1 MNGSTAAQ
9 ARKPPA
15 RRGLVTSIVDGAPAP
30 GDRTAPSTNP
40 ARLDEVVG
48 EIAFGDASTFVRAA
62 ESAKKAQEEW
72 AAIPAPIRGRAIAH
86 IGRLI
91 EDNAEALARLVT
103 AEIGKP
109 YGEALGEVR
118 EIIDTCDFFLGEG
131 RRLYGQTVPSEMPDK
146 QLFTFRRPVG
156 TVAVI
161 TAGNFPVAVP
171 SWYIVPALLAGNT
184 IVWKPAEY
192 SAVSS
197 AAFHE
202 LFVRGGGL
210 PDGVFNIV
218 HADGAAT
225 FSGLEQALEARVIDK
240 VGFTGSSAVGREIG
254 ALTGRH
260 LQTACLELGGK
271 NPLLVT
277 PSADLDLAVE
287 GALFSGFG
295 TAGQRC
301 TSLGTIIVHESVHDQ
316 FLARFNAAVAGATV
330 GDPTQDVL
338 MGPLMDAKFAE
349 RFEEFL
355 TWIQPHHAVQ
365 AAYGKITKENPRD
378 GFVGELSTGL
388 YYHPVVVDGVRPG
401 DRIFM
406 EETFGPIVGVA
417 SYQSLTEAIEMANAP
432 GYGLSSSI
440 YTTDPKE
447 AFSFRDKISAG
458 MVSINNST
466 SGAEAH
472 LPFGG
477 NGRSGNGSRQ
487 SGIWVLDQ
495 FTRWQAMNW
504 DFSGRLQ
511 KAQMDV
517 ATVEP
522 DLDYRLS
529 TED

>member
-1 MNGSTAAQ
+1 VNGFIGGEANP
-9 ARKPPA
+9 RRLPA
-15 RRGLVTSIVDGAPAP
+15 RRGLVTSVIDGAPATS
-30 GDRTAPSTNP
+30 GHTLPSTNP

-48 EIAFGDASTFVRAA
+48 EVSFGDASTFVRAA
-62 ESAKKAQEEW
+62 ESAKKAQESW

-184 IVWKPAEY
+184 VVWKPAEY

-210 PDGVFNIV
+210 PDGVFNVV
-218 HADGAAT
+218 HADGPAT
-225 FSGLEQALEARVIDK
+225 FSGLQQALEAGLIDK
-240 VGFTGSSAVGREIG
+240 VGFTGSTAVGREIG
-254 ALTGRH
+254 ALTGRC

-301 TSLGTIIVHESVHDQ
+301 TSLGTVIVHESVHDQ
-316 FLARFNAAVAGATV
+316 FLVRFNAAVAAARV

-355 TWIQPHHAVQ
+355 TWVQPHHVVQ
-365 AAYGKITKENPRD
+365 AACGKITKEKPRD
-378 GFVGELSTGL
+378 GFIGDPSIGL

-440 YTTDPKE
+440 YTTDPKD
-447 AFSFRDKISAG
+447 AFTFRDKIGAG

-477 NGRSGNGSRQ
+477 NGKSGNGSRQ

-504 DFSGRLQ
+504 DYSGRLQ
-511 KAQMDV
+511 KAQMDI
-517 ATVEP
+517 VELAP
-522 DLDYRLS
+522 DTTFRL
-529 TED
+529 

>member
-1 MNGSTAAQ
+1 MSSTST
-9 ARKPPA
+9 R
-15 RRGLVTSIVDGAPAP
+15 LVTSIVGGTPVA
-30 GDRTAPSTNP
+30 GVRTAPSTNP
-40 ARLDEVVG
+40 AKLSEIVG
-48 EIAFGDASTFVRAA
+48 EVSFADAQVFVSAA
-62 ESAKKAQEEW
+62 EAARKAQETW
-72 AAIPAPIRGRAIAH
+72 AAVPAPVRGRAIAH
-86 IGRLI
+86 IGRLV
-91 EDNAEALARLVT
+91 EDNAEALARLLT

-109 YGEALGEVR
+109 YAESLGEVR
-118 EIIDTCDFFLGEG
+118 EVIDTCDFFLGEG

-146 QLFTFRRPVG
+146 QLFTFRQPVG
-156 TVAVI
+156 VVAVI

-171 SWYIVPALLAGNT
+171 SWYIVPALLAGNAV
-184 IVWKPAEY
+184 IWKPAEY

-197 AAFHE
+197 AAFYE

-210 PDGVFNIV
+210 PDGVFNVV

-225 FSGLEQALEARVIDK
+225 FAGLEASLEAGLIDK

-271 NPLLVT
+271 NPLVVT

-301 TSLGTIIVHESVHDQ
+301 TSLGTVIVHESIHDA
-316 FLARFNAAVAGATV
+316 FLTRFNAAVAAAKV
-330 GDPTQDVL
+330 GDPTTDVL
-338 MGPLMDAKFAE
+338 MGPMLDAKFAD
-349 RFEEFL
+349 RYEEFL
-355 TWIQPHHAVQ
+355 GWIQPHQTAQ
-365 AAYGKITKENPRD
+365 AARGRITDDNPRPD
-378 GFVGELSTGL
+378 FVGDPGTGL
-388 YYHPVVVDGVRPG
+388 YYHPVVVDGVRVG
-401 DRIFM
+401 DRLFM
-406 EETFGPIVGVA
+406 EETFGPLVGVT
-417 SYQSLTEAIEMANAP
+417 SYRSLSEAIEFANAP

-447 AFSFRDKISAG
+447 AFTFRTKISAG

-477 NGRSGNGSRQ
+477 NGKSGNGSRQ
-487 SGIWVLDQ
+487 SGVWVLDQ
-495 FTRWQAMNW
+495 FTRWQSVNW
-504 DFSGRLQ
+504 DYSGRLQ

-517 ATVEP
+517 VELTP
-522 DLDYRLS
+522 DEAFRL
-529 TED
+529 

>member
-1 MNGSTAAQ
+1 VNGTTSEEMIPQ
-9 ARKPPA
+9 RPP
-15 RRGLVTSIVDGAPAP
+15 GLPERVTSVIEGAPVS
-30 GDRTAPSTNP
+30 GGHTRPSTNP

-48 EIAFGDASTFVRAA
+48 EVSFGDASTFVSAA
-62 ESAKKAQEEW
+62 ESAKKAQESW

-86 IGRLI
+86 IGRLV
-91 EDNAEALARLVT
+91 EDNAEALARLIT

-156 TVAVI
+156 TVAVV

-192 SAVSS
+192 SAVTS

-202 LFVRGGGL
+202 LIIRGGGL
-210 PDGVFNIV
+210 PDGVFNV
-218 HADGAAT
+218 VYADGRET
-225 FSGLEQALEARVIDK
+225 FSGLERSLEAGLIDK

-271 NPLLVT
+271 NPLVVT

-301 TSLGTIIVHESVHDQ
+301 TSLGTVIAHESVHDQ
-316 FLARFNAAVAGATV
+316 FLARFNAAVASARV

-338 MGPLMDAKFAE
+338 MGPMLDQKFAE

-355 TWIQPHHAVQ
+355 GWIQPHHVVQ
-365 AAYGKITKENPRD
+365 AAYGRITKNNPRD
-378 GFVGELSTGL
+378 GFVGDPSTGL
-388 YYHPVVVDGVRPG
+388 YYHPMVVDGVRPG

-406 EETFGPIVGVA
+406 EETFGPMVGVTT
-417 SYQSLTEAIEMANAP
+417 YQSLNEAIELANAP

-440 YTTDPKE
+440 YTTDPKD
-447 AFSFRDKISAG
+447 AFAFRDKISAG

-477 NGRSGNGSRQ
+477 NGKSGNGSRQ
-487 SGIWVLDQ
+487 SGVWVLDQ
-495 FTRWQAMNW
+495 FTRWQAVNW
-504 DFSGRLQ
+504 DYSGRLQ
-511 KAQMDV
+511 KAQMDIV
-517 ATVEP
+517 ELTPDATF
-522 DLDYRLS
+522 RL
-529 TED
+529 